1 MIKHLYIILFD
12 KKGFS
17 SILWSWLAKLEEWS
31 NIYSIGDIEIHNN
44 RVAHV
49 QILPIYIISLKYK
62 QYKILFNNDE

>member
-1 MIKHLYIILFD
+1 MIKHLYIILID

-17 SILWSWLAKLEEWS
+17 SILWSWLAKLEEWF

-44 RVAHV
+44 RVANV